1 MMRCAVSSL
10 YDRLIRSSETLS
22 GFVLDK
28 IRDPSVTYVEIWFAD
43 NFKISKL

>member
-1 MMRCAVSSL
+1 MVRFAVSSL

-22 GFVLDK
+22 GFVLDE
-28 IRDPSVTYVEIWFAD
+28 IRDPSVAYVKIWFAD